1 MKSDFL
7 IVHKKILPDYL
18 DKVIEARKLLENKEC
33 STVKEAVKQVG
44 ISRNTYYKYKDYV
57 YETSDNKTNRHA
69 VISLILKN
77 ENGSLASVIHVLTN
91 LGTSILTISQAIPI
105 HEKANVLLSLD
116 ITSLSCSID
125 EMLSSLKEISSVRSV
140 HLDAMEYKQ
149 GILFVR

>member
-140 HLDAMEYKQ
+140 HLDAME
-149 GILFVR
+149 

>member
-1 MKSDFL
+1 MKNDFL

-33 STVKEAVKQVG
+33 STVKKAVTQVG

-77 ENGSLASVIHVLTN
+77 ENGSLASVIRVLTN

-125 EMLSSLKEISSVRSV
+125 EMLSALKEISSVRSV
-140 HLDAMEYKQ
+140 HLDAME
-149 GILFVR
+149 